1 MIAKNLKL
9 FGKKKH
15 FLNDAFQSYYDLFN
29 YFGPESQRGAVMVD
43 NQHEN
48 LHWKISVNSTPWP
61 AHIFRCIEEAWGA
74 SCQEITT
81 GVDGLQWTKLVLT
94 DRQHDSSLLFIK
106 RRRHPQQTFNR
117 NLERNFGLSH
127 REKNTFDSRIYIQS
141 EQSNSR
147 LGIPKLLEQ
156 WQMETLPSCFQTNL

>member
-1 MIAKNLKL
+1 MIFLIASDQKAKEELSWWITNMKIYTGKSLLIVPPDLPIFSDALK
-9 FGKKKH
+9 K
-15 FLNDAFQSYYDLFN
+15 
-29 YFGPESQRGAVMVD
+29 
-43 NQHEN
+43 
-48 LHWKISVNSTPWP
+48 
-61 AHIFRCIEEAWGA
+61 AWGA

-94 DRQHDSSLLFIK
+94 DRQHDSSLLIIK
-106 RRRHPQQTFNR
+106 HRRHPQQTFNR